1 MKFFLSLALCKYSIL
16 SNKPTLSVWFCA
28 EQSSLSAT
36 HFLLQWI
43 FVNIEFIYFLKF
55 MQDLHIPAIHAIL
68 SELHSALSTKS
79 ALFLINGIS
88 LISERWFSDFLI
100 WSIFPWYVQAQAS
113 LLGYFF
119 NLTFLGCFISKVRL
133 CTLTL
138 WYTLKVTSATKQ

>member
-43 FVNIEFIYFLKF
+43 FVNIEFIYFFKF

-79 ALFLINGIS
+79 ALSLIYGWS
-88 LISERWFSDFLI
+88 LISKRWFSDFLI
-100 WSIFPWYVQAQAS
+100 KNVSFS
-113 LLGYFF
+113 
-119 NLTFLGCFISKVRL
+119 TFLDFCVFVKSRFQNLRRHHKHCYLMEVTFMLISFK
-133 CTLTL
+133 
-138 WYTLKVTSATKQ
+138 S